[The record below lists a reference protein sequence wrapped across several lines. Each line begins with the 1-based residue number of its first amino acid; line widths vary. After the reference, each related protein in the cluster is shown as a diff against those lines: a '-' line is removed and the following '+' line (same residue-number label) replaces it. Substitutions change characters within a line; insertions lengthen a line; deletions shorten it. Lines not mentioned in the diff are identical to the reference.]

1 MLDLE
6 SHPSKVKG
14 AYIAGEALIDLISSN
29 GEFTAHVG
37 GGAANT
43 AKALARLGYDSFFIG
58 GISSDEYGSQI
69 LEELHKS
76 GVNLTYVNQSHLPTA
91 LAKAVIDSKGVAN
104 YQFEI
109 EGTATFSF
117 NKDWLPKDQKEALHV
132 GSLATLIEP
141 GASSLFEWAKNI
153 KACKIFDPNVR
164 PVIQNDRERYGNSV
178 EKWISIANVVKLSE
192 EDLGWLYR
200 DSEPIIVEKWLNSGV
215 SLVIVTLGKEGLHAY
230 TKEFSLE
237 IPGSSIDLV
246 DTVGAGDTVGAV
258 LIEGILKHGLEGLL
272 LKDVLSSVLRRAVLA
287 AGINCS
293 RAGANPPWASELG

>member
-43 AKALARLGYDSFFIG
+43 AKALARLGYDSLFIG

-76 GVNLTYVNQSHLPTA
+76 GVNLSCVNNSHLPTA

-109 EGTATFSF
+109 KGTATFSF
-117 NKDWLPKDQKEALHV
+117 DKDWLPNHEKEVLHV

-164 PVIQNDRERYGNSV
+164 PAVQSDRDRYGNSV
-178 EKWISIANVVKLSE
+178 EKWVSIANVLKLSE

-215 SLVIVTLGKEGLHAY
+215 SLVIVTLGKAGLRAY
-230 TKEFSLE
+230 TKEFNLE

-293 RAGANPPWASELG
+293 RAGANPPWASELS

>member
-1 MLDLE
+1 
-6 SHPSKVKG
+6 
-14 AYIAGEALIDLISSN
+14 
-29 GEFTAHVG
+29 
-37 GGAANT
+37 
-43 AKALARLGYDSFFIG
+43 
-58 GISSDEYGSQI
+58 
-69 LEELHKS
+69 
-76 GVNLTYVNQSHLPTA
+76 
-91 LAKAVIDSKGVAN
+91 
-104 YQFEI
+104 
-109 EGTATFSF
+109 
-117 NKDWLPKDQKEALHV
+117 
-132 GSLATLIEP
+132 
-141 GASSLFEWAKNI
+141 
-153 KACKIFDPNVR
+153 
-164 PVIQNDRERYGNSV
+164 
-178 EKWISIANVVKLSE
+178 VKLSE